1 MTVEQILELLKTWAP
16 NKVPTNELTP
26 FEYGVLAGQQRQIDR
41 LEQHMKR
48 MEDKNG
54 NTNYKTTK

>member
-16 NKVPTNELTP
+16 NKTQTDELTP

-41 LEQHMKR
+41 LEQYIKR
-48 MEDKNG
+48 MEDKHG
-54 NTNYKTTK
+54 NTNDK